1 MNDVKRNLLLSPL
14 GFVQKV
20 ADGAN
25 IFVCL
30 RCIFFIFW
38 GKKVHI
44 IINFVIRLNNL
55 VCVAKI
61 LYSSIYPTISMS
73 ETIEETK

>member
-1 MNDVKRNLLLSPL
+1 MY
-14 GFVQKV
+14 
-20 ADGAN
+20 
-25 IFVCL
+25 
-30 RCIFFIFW
+30 FFIFW

-73 ETIEETK
+73 ETI